1 MLMKYK
7 RLLMKMSFII
17 ALALLWEIVAY
28 SGHFPEA
35 LFPKIEMIIRRFID
49 LTLHDALILKAL
61 YSISIV
67 LIAMVISL
75 VFAFLVVAIGARFE
89 YVRVNTEL
97 LNAIASPI
105 PGIAIL
111 PVIILWLGISQSAM
125 MVIMIHAMLWPLWTN
140 IVLAVDRISIK
151 YQRMMTAFKIPR
163 IRRIRHIYFEGILPD
178 IVAGLEIAWSRGWRA
193 LLSIEMIFGIV
204 GKQSG
209 LGWLIY
215 ERRMY
220 MDTAGM
226 FAGLIAIALCGIL
239 FESVLFR
246 TKKLEAFIETNHSS
260 RESK

>member
-1 MLMKYK
+1 MNYKKMLMKI
-7 RLLMKMSFII
+7 SFII
-17 ALALLWEIVAY
+17 GLALLWEIVAY
-28 SGHFPEA
+28 SGHYPEA
-35 LFPKIEMIIRRFID
+35 LFPKLEGILMRFVD
-49 LTLHDALILKAL
+49 LTLHEALLFKAL

-67 LIAMVISL
+67 LVAMLFSL
-75 VFAFLVVAIGARFE
+75 ILALIIVALGTRFE
-89 YVRVNTEL
+89 YIRVNTEL

-111 PVIILWLGISQSAM
+111 PIIILWLGISQSAM
-125 MVIMIHAMLWPLWTN
+125 MVIMIHAMLWPLWTS
-140 IVLAVDRISIK
+140 IVLAVDRLRMK
-151 YQRMMTAFKIPR
+151 YHRMMTAFKIPR
-163 IRRIRHIYFEGILPD
+163 IKRIRHIYFEGILPD

-226 FAGLIAIALCGIL
+226 FAGLIAIALCGIF

-246 TKKLEAFIETNHSS
+246 TKKLEAFVEINHSS
-260 RESK
+260 RESQ

>member
-1 MLMKYK
+1 MKYRK
-7 RLLMKMSFII
+7 LWMKISFIVG
-17 ALALLWEIVAY
+17 LAILWEIVAY

-35 LFPKIEMIIRRFID
+35 LFPKLEGIIIRFVD
-49 LTLHDALILKAL
+49 LALHEALLFKAL

-67 LIAMVISL
+67 LFAMVFSL
-75 VFAFLVVAIGARFE
+75 ILALLIVALGNRFE

-140 IVLAVDRISIK
+140 IVLAVDRVKIK
-151 YQRMMTAFKIPR
+151 YHRLMTAFKIPR
-163 IRRIRHIYFEGILPD
+163 IRRVRHIYLEGILPD

-226 FAGLIAIALCGIL
+226 LAGLIAIALCGIL
-239 FESVLFR
+239 FESILFR
-246 TKKLEAFIETNHSS
+246 TKKLEAFVETNHSS
-260 RESK
+260 RESE

>member
-1 MLMKYK
+1 MKYK
-7 RLLMKMSFII
+7 KVLMKMSFVIVLTLI
-17 ALALLWEIVAY
+17 WEIVAY
-28 SGHFPEA
+28 SGHYPEA
-35 LFPKIEMIIRRFID
+35 LFPKLEGIFVRFVD
-49 LTLHDALILKAL
+49 LTLHDALLLKAFF
-61 YSISIV
+61 SISIV
-67 LIAMVISL
+67 LIAMVLSL
-75 VFAFLVVAIGARFE
+75 LLALLIVAIGTRFE

-111 PVIILWLGISQSAM
+111 PVIILWLGISQGAM
-125 MVIMIHAMLWPLWTN
+125 MAIMIHAMLWPLWTN
-140 IVLAVDRISIK
+140 IVLAVDRVKIK
-151 YQRMMTAFKIPR
+151 YHRMMTAFKISR
-163 IRRIRHIYFEGILPD
+163 LKRLRHIYFEGILPD
-178 IVAGLEIAWSRGWRA
+178 VIAGLEIAWSRGWRA

-226 FAGLIAIALCGIL
+226 LAGLIAIALCGIL

-246 TKKLEAFIETNHSS
+246 TKKLEAFVETNYSS
-260 RESK
+260 RQSE